1 MSPEEKSKKTE
12 KSKEEK
18 AISLFWADQLASESV
33 SRKKFRFTD
42 DKVPEFKKF
51 VVKSAASISGVL
63 HIGRLS
69 DTIRCDMVY
78 KAIKDMGYTAELIW
92 TADNVDPL
100 RKIPEGIPKSYVE
113 YIGVP
118 VTDIPDPDGCHES
131 YEAHHKSFYLEVVNK
146 FIHDKVTV
154 YSMREEYL
162 KGSFK
167 EEIKKILDDYSLVFE
182 IHSKNRPKGR
192 PLKKEWNPWQP
203 ICKNCGKIIT
213 TVATSIENGKVGYI
227 CKDYQFKTQSAKGC
241 GYEGVD
247 DPAKGN
253 GKLLYKSELA
263 AQWAHWKVV
272 SEGFGKEYQVP
283 GSAFWINA
291 EIVEKVLKFPMPV
304 PIFYEHIIIAGVKMS
319 ASLGNVIYPS
329 NWLKAG
335 TPELLRFFYGKK
347 LMKTRDFS
355 WADLPI
361 LYDDYDK
368 HAKVFYGQQQLENK
382 KEEAHMKRLYEISQ
396 LKTPEKIIPVDFSH
410 LTFLTQ
416 FFDSDEK
423 IIESLKQTGHY
434 SKEYHEGIEKR
445 IELARNWINL
455 YAPPEAK
462 IVLKTEV
469 SEDVRKQIS
478 ENQKKALKELGDNLS
493 KNLKEEELHN
503 LFWQIS
509 EKNGIKPQEFFKAV
523 YLALLEKERG
533 PKLAPFILTVGKEK
547 VAGILGKV

>member
-1 MSPEEKSKKTE
+1 MIQ
-12 KSKEEK
+12 KEVE
-18 AISLFWADQLASESV
+18 SLFWADQLAAESV
-33 SRKKFRFTD
+33 NRKKFHFTE
-42 DKVPEFKKF
+42 DKVPKFKKF

-78 KAIKDMGYTAELIW
+78 KAIKEMGYPAELIW
-92 TADNVDPL
+92 VADNVDPL
-100 RKIPEGIPKSYVE
+100 RKIPEGVPKNYVD

-118 VTDIPDPDGCHES
+118 VTDIPDPDGCHKS
-131 YEAHHKSFYLEVVNK
+131 YEEHHKSSYLEVVNQ
-146 FIHDKVTV
+146 FVHDKVTV

-162 KGSFK
+162 KGSFNQ
-167 EEIKKILDDYSLVFE
+167 EIKKILENYQLVFD

-192 PLKKEWNPWQP
+192 PLKKDWNPWQP

-213 TVATSIENGKVGYI
+213 TVATSIENGKIKYI
-227 CKDYQFKTQSAKGC
+227 CKDYQFKTQTAKGC
-241 GYEGVD
+241 GYED
-247 DPAKGN
+247 ENDPSKGN

-263 AQWAHWKVV
+263 TQWAHWNVV

-329 NWLKAG
+329 DWLKAG
-335 TPELLRFFYGKK
+335 TPQLLRFFYGKK

-355 WADLPI
+355 WADLPT
-361 LYDDYDK
+361 LYEDYDR
-368 HAKVFYGQQQLENK
+368 HAQVFYWIKKIENE

-396 LKTPEKIIPVDFSH
+396 LKSPEKIVPVDFSH
-410 LTFLTQ
+410 LSFLVQ
-416 FFDSDEK
+416 FFDSDK
-423 IIESLKQTGHY
+423 KVLESLKATGHY
-434 SKEYHEGIEKR
+434 SKDLEPEILDRVEK
-445 IELARNWINL
+445 ARNWINL
-455 YAPPEAK
+455 YAPPEAR
-462 IVLKTEV
+462 IVLKAEV
-469 SEDVRKQIS
+469 SENVRKQLS
-478 ENQKKALKELGDNLS
+478 EAQIKSLKDLASSLS

-523 YLALLEKERG
+523 YLILLEKERG
-533 PKLAPFILTVGKEK
+533 PKLAPFILTVGREK